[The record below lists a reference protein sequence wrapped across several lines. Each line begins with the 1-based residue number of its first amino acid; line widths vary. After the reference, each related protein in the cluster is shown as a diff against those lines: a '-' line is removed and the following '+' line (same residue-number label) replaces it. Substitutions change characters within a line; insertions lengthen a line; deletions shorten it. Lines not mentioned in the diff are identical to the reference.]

1 MSAFLAVRKSASVE
15 VLADCGS
22 WDPSGRLI
30 ARLSKI
36 IRVGRTR
43 GVIVSR
49 GDIRL
54 TWVFVRFAAALFDTF
69 DDLVAGYREAM
80 AQVRQA
86 LPPDLPRFGVH
97 HLVAGYSAAR
107 QRVETYVDENSGDL
121 QETEPLMGG
130 GPKRGLLRF
139 VGPYIDPASGDWFA
153 ERIEAL
159 DLIAEGTIAFEAMR
173 RQPCPL
179 FEGGPPVVGVGF
191 GLEYVRL
198 GVHGVEARKLGHQW
212 PGDRIGERIAA

>member
-22 WDPSGRLI
+22 WDVSGKLVG
-30 ARLSKI
+30 RLSKI
-36 IRVGRTR
+36 IPVGRTR

-69 DDLVAGYREAM
+69 DDLVLGYRGAM

-86 LPPDLPRFGVH
+86 LPPDLARFGMH

-107 QRVETYVDENSGDL
+107 RRVETYLDDDSGDL
-121 QETEPLMGG
+121 HETMPLMGG
-130 GPKRGLLRF
+130 GPESGLLRF
-139 VGPYIDPASGDWFA
+139 LAPYITPSGDWLA
-153 ERIEAL
+153 DRIEAL
-159 DLIAEGTIAFEAMR
+159 DLVAEGIPAFEAMR

-179 FEGGPPVVGVGF
+179 FEGGPQVVGVGF

-198 GVHGVEARKLGHQW
+198 GARGVETRKLVHTW
-212 PGDRIGERIAA
+212 PGDRPGERIAA